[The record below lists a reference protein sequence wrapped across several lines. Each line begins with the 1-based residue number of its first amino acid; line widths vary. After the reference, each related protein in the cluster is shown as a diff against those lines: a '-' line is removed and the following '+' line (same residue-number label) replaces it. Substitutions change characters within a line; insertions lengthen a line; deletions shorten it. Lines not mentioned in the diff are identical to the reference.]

1 MPTYIQDAMPSG
13 KAGISFDGKEDM
25 LSTPEKANLFS
36 ESDNDFTIFV
46 AASFADSQNPYA
58 NLMDNAHNETDQNFA
73 VQQMGESGNKNWFY
87 LMYQGN
93 GWNFIGPQ
101 PEAVSGPVVFTYQKD
116 GKSIILNQNG
126 NTVFDD
132 NGDPNLRSQ
141 GAGFAIGAATNAD
154 QFFTGSISE
163 ILIFNT
169 PLSAA
174 QTDDIELYLLHK
186 YGL

>member
-1 MPTYIQDAMPSG
+1 MMEYMKSKIDYECFGRENRPGSVLGKSGQQAGNGDAVNEWQDYLNNATVYQTNGEDVMPTYLQNVMPSG

-93 GWNFIGPQ
+93 GRKKLDKRQRIRDREVERRVRRG
-101 PEAVSGPVVFTYQKD
+101 
-116 GKSIILNQNG
+116 
-126 NTVFDD
+126 DD
-132 NGDPNLRSQ
+132 
-141 GAGFAIGAATNAD
+141 
-154 QFFTGSISE
+154 
-163 ILIFNT
+163 
-169 PLSAA
+169 
-174 QTDDIELYLLHK
+174 
-186 YGL
+186 